1 MKSLACA
8 IITLAFKDLTADPKS
23 VSTQDKDT
31 AYNLLMTENDHL
43 KLLCDIADVN
53 MKAIV
58 ERSQKAYN
66 NHEKFK
72 WYGTNSLTT
81 GGFLKP
87 IKPVEVEDEDVY
99 TEGLSDMLEVE
110 V

>member
-23 VSTQDKDT
+23 VSTQDRDT
-31 AYNLLMTENDHL
+31 AYKLLMTENDHL

-58 ERSQKAYN
+58 ERSQKAYTN
-66 NHEKFK
+66 GEKFK

-81 GGFLKP
+81 GEYIQP
-87 IKPVEVEDEDVY
+87 IKSVEFE
-99 TEGLSDMLEVE
+99 EVE